1 MKKQKIPTDK
11 FQKNTKCK
19 ERMQID
25 GSKDLRKKKENNE
38 NLFLNRQFSYII
50 TLYDKKVIMKKR

>member
-1 MKKQKIPTDK
+1 MEVKIY
-11 FQKNTKCK
+11 
-19 ERMQID
+19 E
-25 GSKDLRKKKENNE
+25 KKKENNE